1 MKGVITMSDNSSQ
14 NAPGGGGQHAG
25 GAGEGSD
32 KPSSV
37 SYDTYNR
44 TVQSEKKLRDALRET
59 QEKLAV
65 FENEHKTREEQAML
79 DQKKHVEYIEQLK
92 KQNAEILGEN
102 QRLKSEQTDFRKLNA
117 AVGLLNEKGIR
128 VDPQYYGHIRLDEIQ
143 FTENGV
149 DHSSVA
155 TVIDTFQKE
164 HPRLVAP
171 SSKFLPS
178 DKSGDSGAKMSIDD
192 WKKIPD
198 PKEKVEALRKGLVKH
213 NFKFGK

>member
-1 MKGVITMSDNSSQ
+1 MSDNSSQ

-37 SYDTYNR
+37 SYETYNR

-59 QEKLAV
+59 QEKLLM
-65 FENEHKTREEQAML
+65 FENDHKAREEQSLL
-79 DQKKHVEYIEQLK
+79 DQKKHVEFIEKLK
-92 KQNAEILGEN
+92 AENAKLLGEN
-102 QRLKSEQTDFRKLNA
+102 EGLKRNETDFRKLNA

-128 VDPQYYGHIRLDEIQ
+128 VDPQYYGHIRLGEIEI
-143 FTENGV
+143 TDNGV
-149 DHSSVA
+149 DHNSVA
-155 TVIDTFQKE
+155 TVIETFQKE

-178 DKSGDSGAKMSIDD
+178 DKPGDSGPQMSVEQ
-192 WKKIPD
+192 WKKLPH
-198 PKEKVEALRKGLVKH
+198 KEKQEALRKGQVKH
-213 NFKFGK
+213 TYNFGK